1 MADRQSVAVLTF
13 SQKQESSQELADLS
27 RIRLIKRP
35 EVLKRTCLTKSS
47 MYDRIAKG
55 EFPPPV
61 KIGSRAVAW
70 VESEVQAWILE
81 QIRKRLPPLPKAA

>member
-1 MADRQSVAVLTF
+1 
-13 SQKQESSQELADLS
+13 
-27 RIRLIKRP
+27 
-35 EVLKRTCLTKSS
+35 